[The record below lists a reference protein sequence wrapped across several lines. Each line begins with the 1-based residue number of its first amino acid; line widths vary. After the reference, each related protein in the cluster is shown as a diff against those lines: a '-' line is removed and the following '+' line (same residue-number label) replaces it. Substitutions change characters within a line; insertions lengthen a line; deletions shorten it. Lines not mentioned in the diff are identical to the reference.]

1 VNLVM
6 QPTEVLT
13 RLLELCHAGRMQV
26 ALGGSALLASQGLTD
41 VIRDW
46 DVTTDAPPARVRH
59 VLEGLGL
66 PFHERTIRRDPYR
79 TRQLLAIDADDH
91 SIDVIVGFAL
101 LAPDGTLVELPSRVC
116 ATWNGL
122 PIADPAVWYQAYT
135 LLGRPDRATLLR
147 PFVDRPAAP
156 E

>member
-1 VNLVM
+1 MNLVM
-6 QPTEVLT
+6 PPTEVLT
-13 RLLELCHAGRMQV
+13 RLLELCDASGVQL
-26 ALGGSALLASQGLTD
+26 ALGGSALLASHGLTD

-46 DVTTDAPPARVRH
+46 DVTTDAPPTLVRRA
-59 VLEGLGL
+59 LEGLGL
-66 PFHERTIRRDPYR
+66 PFHDRTIRRDPYR
-79 TRQLLAIDADDH
+79 TRQLLAIDAHDH

-122 PIADPAVWYQAYT
+122 PIADPVIWYQAYT

-147 PFVDRPAAP
+147 PFIDRPAAP